1 MMMIPI
7 VAVGM
12 MVVDLQDFKVE
23 TAITA
28 TATARIN
35 DHQNHHGIEIMMM
48 SIILILDLIGM
59 IIMSK
64 MVQGVVTTTTFRL
77 LDQNHN
83 IEIMMIQV
91 THRTDRIEK
100 IVPVELMGCL
110 LHHNIEIMMI
120 LILNRIDC
128 IGMMLG
134 QVVAM
139 VVVVA
144 DFHLDLH
151 SIEIMMM
158 SILHQVDLIEE
169 KVLDM
174 IVATEATTTAAA
186 TAAAAEIINFHLVGL

>member
-1 MMMIPI
+1 MTFN
-7 VAVGM
+7 VH
-12 MVVDLQDFKVE
+12 
-23 TAITA
+23 
-28 TATARIN
+28 R
-35 DHQNHHGIEIMMM
+35 DH
-48 SIILILDLIGM
+48 
-59 IIMSK
+59 
-64 MVQGVVTTTTFRL
+64 
-77 LDQNHN
+77 HN

-120 LILNRIDC
+120 LILNRIDR

-174 IVATEATTTAAA
+174 IVATEATTA
-186 TAAAAEIINFHLVGL
+186 TAAAETSNFHLVGL

>member
-1 MMMIPI
+1 MT
-7 VAVGM
+7 
-12 MVVDLQDFKVE
+12 F
-23 TAITA
+23 
-28 TATARIN
+28 N
-35 DHQNHHGIEIMMM
+35 DHRDH
-48 SIILILDLIGM
+48 
-59 IIMSK
+59 
-64 MVQGVVTTTTFRL
+64 
-77 LDQNHN
+77 HN

-120 LILNRIDC
+120 LILNRIDR

-139 VVVVA
+139 VAVA

-174 IVATEATTTAAA
+174 IVATEATTA
-186 TAAAAEIINFHLVGL
+186 TAAAETINFHLVGL